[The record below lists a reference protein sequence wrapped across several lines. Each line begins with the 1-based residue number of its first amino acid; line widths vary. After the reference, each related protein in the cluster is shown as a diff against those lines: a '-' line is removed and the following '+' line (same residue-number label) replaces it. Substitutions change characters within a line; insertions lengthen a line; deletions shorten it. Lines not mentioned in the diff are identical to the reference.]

1 MFMWYYDTFF
11 WITYRADGS
20 LMAEC
25 SSQNLVWID
34 LEMTGLTPEK
44 DRILEI
50 ASIIT
55 DSQLNIIAQGPVLV
69 IHYKKNELPHMNQ
82 WVQDHHGQSGLLQAV
97 ETSSVSLEQAEHETL
112 DFIRTYCT
120 PGACPLCGNSVWQ
133 DRSFL
138 RLHMPKLNDFLH
150 YRIIDVTTIK
160 ELVRRWYPHDPCAD
174 YKKNDTHRA
183 LDDIKESINELA
195 HYKKSFFRE

>member
-1 MFMWYYDTFF
+1 
-11 WITYRADGS
+11 
-20 LMAEC
+20 MAEC

-34 LEMTGLTPEK
+34 LEMTGLIPEK

-55 DSQLNIIAQGPVLV
+55 DSQLNILAQGPVLV
-69 IHYKKNELPHMNQ
+69 IHYKKNELPKMNQ
-82 WVQDHHGQSGLLQAV
+82 WVHDHHGQSGLLQAV
-97 ETSSVSLEQAEHETL
+97 ETSSVSLEQAERETL

-120 PGACPLCGNSVWQ
+120 PGDCPLCGNSVWQ

-138 RLHMPKLNDFLH
+138 RLQMPKLNDFLH

-160 ELVRRWYPHDPCAD
+160 ELARRWYPHDPRAD
-174 YKKNDTHRA
+174 YKKKDTHRA

-195 HYKKSFFRE
+195 HYRKSFFQK